1 MLLDERASEGHGGP
15 RGLTARIPL
24 IVRIGIPSLEES
36 KGTGAVVFFLFGS
49 FSFFT
54 IACGNVGNSIGSNR
68 RAGLRIHSPTTRWL
82 RGDFRIRS
90 ELEAKRMLRCCPS
103 RTRL

>member
-1 MLLDERASEGHGGP
+1 MVYEGVYESVRGRHSPYSSTRNSE
-15 RGLTARIPL
+15 
-24 IVRIGIPSLEES
+24 LEES
-36 KGTGAVVFFLFGS
+36 NGIAVVAFFLFGS

-54 IACGNVGNSIGSNR
+54 IACGNVGNSRGSNR
-68 RAGLRIHSPTTRWL
+68 RAGLRINSPTTRWL
-82 RGDFRIRS
+82 RGDVRMRL